1 MAKASIEQMELEA
14 TRKLAQFFEDNGFTK
29 EQRERFGAAMVEAAA
44 IAARET
50 AKRL

>member
-1 MAKASIEQMELEA
+1 MTKASIEQMELEA
-14 TRKLAQFFEDNGFTK
+14 TAKLAQFFKDNGFTE
-29 EQRERFGAAMVEAAA
+29 EQRERFGAAMMEEAA

>member
-1 MAKASIEQMELEA
+1 MTKMTTAELEHEA
-14 TRKLAQFFEDNGFTK
+14 TRKLAQFFRDNGFTA
-29 EQRERFGAAMVEAAA
+29 EQRKEFERAMVEAAG